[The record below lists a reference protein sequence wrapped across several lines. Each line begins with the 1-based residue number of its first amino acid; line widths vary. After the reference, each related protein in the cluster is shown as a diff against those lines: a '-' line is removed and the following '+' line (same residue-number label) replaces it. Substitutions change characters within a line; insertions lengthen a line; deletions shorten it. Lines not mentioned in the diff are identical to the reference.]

1 MKRLYFAAVL
11 IVVAIFLCVFCTVS
25 TVNKT
30 AEMKTELERIAV
42 LITDGKTDE
51 AIKALGATEEIWDKT
66 ESLFS
71 FLIDADKIEEMNI
84 GFSMIKL
91 HLKDKNK
98 EHALE
103 RLRECELL
111 LDEISTNE
119 RLDIKNI
126 M

>member
-11 IVVAIFLCVFCTVS
+11 IVVAIFLCIFCTVS

-30 AEMKTELERIAV
+30 AEMKTELEKIAV

-98 EHALE
+98 EHARE

>member
-1 MKRLYFAAVL
+1 ML

-30 AEMKTELERIAV
+30 AEMKTELEKIAV

>member
-1 MKRLYFAAVL
+1 MK
-11 IVVAIFLCVFCTVS
+11 
-25 TVNKT
+25 N
-30 AEMKTELERIAV
+30 ELERIGV

-51 AIKALGATEEIWDKT
+51 AEKQLNETEKIWYKT
-66 ESLFS
+66 ENLFS
-71 FLIDADKIEEMNI
+71 FIVDADKIEELNV
-84 GFSMIKL
+84 GFSMIKA

-111 LDEISTNE
+111 LEEIAEDEK
-119 RLDIKNI
+119 LDIKNI